1 MHPGSTSHPSWTA
14 PAEVRILDFQTT
26 LSEFQA
32 QSQTAAARG
41 EAELRIYNLKK
52 RVLPSYTYCNIGK
65 FGIIVKKDFSEDNS
79 FREKNFLFYTSLTTR

>member
-1 MHPGSTSHPSWTA
+1 MSLIKVAWCVFRVINMHPGSTSHPSWTA

-41 EAELRIYNLKK
+41 EAELRI
-52 RVLPSYTYCNIGK
+52 
-65 FGIIVKKDFSEDNS
+65 
-79 FREKNFLFYTSLTTR
+79 